1 MIARVRNRGGWISGA
16 EGCMFL
22 AVLLFA
28 LLLVGLLI
36 LVYVRFDERPRSTP
50 APTMSSLELM
60 LPERT

>member
-1 MIARVRNRGGWISGA
+1 MVRVRDRGGWISGA

-28 LLLVGLLI
+28 LLLIALLI

-50 APTMSSLELM
+50 APVTSSLEL
-60 LPERT
+60 RRI